1 LPTTRPNSSGVLTS
15 LTKPAARCKMQE
27 LVLRLQ
33 GHDLYN
39 LSPGLYAL
47 PRRAFRAASLTLSRS
62 SSEERLLVETW
73 CAPSG
78 VFLRQMLPSR

>member
-1 LPTTRPNSSGVLTS
+1 MS

-47 PRRAFRAASLTLSRS
+47 PPACLPRRLPQ
-62 SSEERLLVETW
+62 LL
-73 CAPSG
+73 PLL
-78 VFLRQMLPSR
+78 F